1 MITLIP
7 FRPPPRTVLNTGQA
21 GGARQDGFNGESW
34 KVELLSIFD
43 PPLGALE
50 QLEMSSCLFKEHPTD
65 LIYNVKGRVI

>member
-1 MITLIP
+1 MRDKMGLM
-7 FRPPPRTVLNTGQA
+7 A
-21 GGARQDGFNGESW
+21 
-34 KVELLSIFD
+34 KVGKSIFD